1 MEFSPLNKPKQ
12 FCARKTVHRVRISM
26 PSQCKPFEF
35 TLNAVNE
42 QIMSLSS
49 QGNNP
54 VKDDY
59 PETEISVS
67 FVLNCRILT
76 FHFSKTSTELD
87 TLIKPKQSL
96 ILLGFRRSSIHAIVL
111 ILYVRRIHS
120 QITRTYSRLVEIHAQ
135 GTLSLSYRF
144 LRQLI
149 EVILN

>member
-1 MEFSPLNKPKQ
+1 
-12 FCARKTVHRVRISM
+12 M

-76 FHFSKTSTELD
+76 FRFLNTSTELD

-96 ILLGFRRSSIHAIVL
+96 ILLGFRGSSIHAIVL

-120 QITRTYSRLVEIHAQ
+120 QISERILDWLTSMLRVLFR
-135 GTLSLSYRF
+135 LSYRF

-149 EVILN
+149 EGILN

>member
-1 MEFSPLNKPKQ
+1 
-12 FCARKTVHRVRISM
+12 M

-35 TLNAVNE
+35 TLNAVSE
-42 QIMSLSS
+42 RIMSLSS

-76 FHFSKTSTELD
+76 FRFLNTSTELD

-96 ILLGFRRSSIHAIVL
+96 ILLGFRGSSIHAIVL

-120 QITRTYSRLVEIHAQ
+120 QITRT
-135 GTLSLSYRF
+135 F
-144 LRQLI
+144 
-149 EVILN
+149 

>member
-1 MEFSPLNKPKQ
+1 
-12 FCARKTVHRVRISM
+12 M

-87 TLIKPKQSL
+87 TLTKPKQSL
-96 ILLGFRRSSIHAIVL
+96 ILLGFRGS
-111 ILYVRRIHS
+111 
-120 QITRTYSRLVEIHAQ
+120 
-135 GTLSLSYRF
+135 
-144 LRQLI
+144 
-149 EVILN
+149 

>member
-1 MEFSPLNKPKQ
+1 
-12 FCARKTVHRVRISM
+12 M

-42 QIMSLSS
+42 RIMSLSS

-76 FHFSKTSTELD
+76 FRFLNTSTELD
-87 TLIKPKQSL
+87 TLTKPKQSL
-96 ILLGFRRSSIHAIVL
+96 ILLGFRGKFDSCHCFDLVCAP
-111 ILYVRRIHS
+111 HS
-120 QITRTYSRLVEIHAQ
+120 FTDH
-135 GTLSLSYRF
+135 
-144 LRQLI
+144 
-149 EVILN
+149 